1 MKAYEEE
8 ECLNDAT
15 VQWNKMKMANIII
28 QCIQLWFNAVH
39 SLFLANFYFILCF
52 GWNAIYSTKFD
63 FIFAFGWCS
72 RGSSCCTSFD
82 GHLPFRKV
90 HFGKSIYFVPLIFF
104 SPTQSSP
111 TFNIPLLSSLR
122 LLLLPLFAFSTLN
135 SMPFVSSKQY
145 EILLSD
151 ARHKRDITIAFLG
164 FGATLKMNYC
174 CQCVV
179 SECRLNS
186 LSSFSVQQ

>member
-63 FIFAFGWCS
+63 FIFALGWCS

-90 HFGKSIYFVPLIFF
+90 HFGKSIYFVPLILF
-104 SPTQSSP
+104 S
-111 TFNIPLLSSLR
+111 
-122 LLLLPLFAFSTLN
+122 
-135 SMPFVSSKQY
+135 
-145 EILLSD
+145 
-151 ARHKRDITIAFLG
+151 RHNRRQHSIFR
-164 FGATLKMNYC
+164 C
-174 CQCVV
+174 CQVCVCYYCRC
-179 SECRLNS
+179 SLFLRWIQCRLCRPSNTK
-186 LSSFSVQQ
+186 FS